1 MRTLQPLGPVRL
13 LSKEL
18 SRQEYW
24 IGYTFLSPGDLPNPG
39 TEPGSSALQ
48 ADSLPAEPPG
58 KPANAGDMGS
68 IPSLGRSHMPWSN

>member
-48 ADSLPAEPPG
+48 AVSLPSKPPG
-58 KPANAGDMGS
+58 KP
-68 IPSLGRSHMPWSN
+68 PKK